1 MNRSKLGKRTML
13 IGCLLSSMAY
23 ANEETSAPSVRPGN
37 AASIWELPS
46 DIWGDMGTF
55 VRRIDPKENY
65 PFLLGMTA
73 GTLLLVKYDQ
83 KILNG
88 SQKLA
93 RHMGLISDEKNGREG
108 RTILDL
114 STLGLDMPIRVP
126 ANSNSA
132 LYFLGDGLTHVSI
145 AGGLALYGSINDD
158 NRSRESAR
166 EIMESII
173 STGIIVQ
180 ILKRSTGRESPFAS
194 MADGGR
200 WRPFPS
206 PSAYNENVPHYDA
219 YPSGH
224 LATAMA
230 TVTVLAG
237 NYPEKTYIKPV
248 GYTLMALNAF
258 GMMNNGVH
266 WASDYPL
273 GIAIGWLAADIALE
287 RGRKRRQQP
296 QEHAENHSTG
306 FQIDALQPFLQRDG
320 TVGLS
325 AQIDF

>member
-1 MNRSKLGKRTML
+1 MNRSILGKRTML

-23 ANEETSAPSVRPGN
+23 ANEETSAPSVCPGN

-46 DIWGDMGTF
+46 GIWGGMGTF

-114 STLGLDMPIRVP
+114 SALGLDMPIRVP
-126 ANSNSA
+126 ANTNSA

-194 MADGGR
+194 TADGGR

-206 PSAYNENVPHYDA
+206 PATYNENVPHYDA

-237 NYPEKTYIKPV
+237 NYPEKTYIRPV